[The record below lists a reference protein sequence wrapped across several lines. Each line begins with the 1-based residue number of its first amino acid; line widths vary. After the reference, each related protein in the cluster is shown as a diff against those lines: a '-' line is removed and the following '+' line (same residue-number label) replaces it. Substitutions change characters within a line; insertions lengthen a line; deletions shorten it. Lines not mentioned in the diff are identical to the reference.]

1 MEWLP
6 RVALVGTP
14 VQLIPCSYLVRP
26 AGLLAGR
33 FLALSVD
40 LPMDMRSP
48 FAVEGRKK
56 ASFLRPNVS
65 ILPVSLRARSSRP
78 VATLCAGQRKYSMM
92 LPKMSPAPSS
102 RERRGEG
109 PVS

>member
-1 MEWLP
+1 MARLEWLP

-48 FAVEGRKK
+48 FAVERRKK
-56 ASFLRPNVS
+56 ASFLRP
-65 ILPVSLRARSSRP
+65 
-78 VATLCAGQRKYSMM
+78 
-92 LPKMSPAPSS
+92 
-102 RERRGEG
+102 
-109 PVS
+109 